1 VQKSASLVPGVLC
14 ADLNFATGV
23 LLVDYDP
30 GRRPLDAVVA
40 VLRRAGL
47 GAEPMPGAPG
57 AGEAGVPTTWRQTH
71 GHTASVWAS
80 GVLLVAG
87 WSLDFL
93 TAPWAKTLAAA
104 LWIAAV
110 PIGGV
115 FVARRALASIRAR
128 TLDMSVL
135 MSLAVIG
142 AMVIGAFEEAAAV
155 VVLFSLGQLLE
166 ARALERTRRSIRD
179 LMQLAPARARVRRA
193 GKDLEI
199 DLAEALVGDTLLVKP
214 GERIALDGTV
224 RRGASAVD
232 EAAIT
237 GESVPAEKERGSA
250 VYAGT
255 LNASGLLEIEVTSLS
270 ADSTLSRII
279 YLVEEAQAQRAPSQ
293 RLVDRFTRWYTPT
306 AVALALAIAVVPPL
320 VGLGT
325 WATWFYRALVVLVV
339 SCPCAL
345 VISTPVAI
353 VSAITR
359 ATRDGVLVKGGAF
372 LEVAPTI
379 RVVAFD
385 KTGTLTCGRP
395 EVTDVVPLGEGDAT
409 AVLKLAAA
417 LEVGSTHPLAEAV
430 LRAEGGVNG
439 LEHLEEFEDLAGRGV
454 RAKIGDDVY
463 SIGSPALAATDGAL
477 TPDASG
483 KIAGLE
489 EAGKTVLV
497 LSREGRA
504 IGLIGVADDI
514 RPESREIVERLRHA
528 GIAHVV
534 MLTGDNER
542 TAAAVAAHAG
552 LTEFRARLLPEDK
565 VDALAELRELYGPV
579 AMVGDGVNDAPA
591 LAAADLGIAMGAA
604 GSDTALET
612 ADIALLAP
620 DLRALPA
627 FFDLGR
633 RTVSNIKANVVFS
646 IVTKAAVLL
655 LAAFGMATLWM
666 AVFADMGV
674 SLLVTA
680 NGLRL
685 LRRRHA

>member
-1 VQKSASLVPGVLC
+1 VQKSVSLIDGIVC
-14 ADLNFATGV
+14 ADLNFAAGV
-23 LLVDYDP
+23 LVVDYDP
-30 GRRPLDAVVA
+30 ATRPLDAVA
-40 VLRRAGL
+40 SVLR
-47 GAEPMPGAPG
+47 G
-57 AGEAGVPTTWRQTH
+57 AGHGLEPLSGVTPENEEPTSPTWWQAN
-71 GHTASVWAS
+71 GHTALVWMS
-80 GVLLVAG
+80 GGLLVVGWALNLSPSPTVKTVAAG
-87 WSLDFL
+87 
-93 TAPWAKTLAAA
+93 
-104 LWIAAV
+104 LWLVAV

-115 FVARRALASIRAR
+115 FVARRAVASIRAR
-128 TLDMSVL
+128 MLDMNVL
-135 MSLAVIG
+135 MSLAVLGAIAIG
-142 AMVIGAFEEAAAV
+142 AYEEAATV

-179 LMQLAPARARVRRA
+179 LMRLAPARARVRRA
-193 GKDLEI
+193 GEDLEI
-199 DLAEALVGDTLLVKP
+199 DPAAALLGDMLLVKA
-214 GERIALDGTV
+214 GERIALDGIV
-224 RRGASAVD
+224 RKGGSAVD

-237 GESVPAEKERGSA
+237 GESVPAEKEPGSA

-255 LNASGLLEIEVTSLS
+255 LNTSGLLEIEVTSVA
-270 ADSTLSRII
+270 ADSTLSRIV

-293 RLVDRFTRWYTPT
+293 RLVDRFTRWYTP
-306 AVALALAIAVVPPL
+306 AVVVLAIAIAVVPPL
-320 VGLGT
+320 VGLGA
-325 WATWFYRALVVLVV
+325 WSTWFYRALVMLVV

-372 LEVAPTI
+372 LEIAPTI

-385 KTGTLTCGRP
+385 KTGTLTCGWP
-395 EVTDVVPLGEGDAT
+395 EVTDVVPLGDSDAT

-439 LEHLEEFEDLAGRGV
+439 LEHLEQFEDLAGRGV
-454 RAKIGDDVY
+454 RARIGDAVY
-463 SIGSPALAATDGAL
+463 SIGSPALAAGDGSL
-477 TPDASG
+477 TPEASER
-483 KIAGLE
+483 IAGVE

-497 LSREGRA
+497 LSRDGSA
-504 IGLIGVADDI
+504 IGLIGVADDV
-514 RPESREIVERLRHA
+514 RPESREIVERLRRA
-528 GIAHVV
+528 GIAHIV

-552 LTEFRARLLPEDK
+552 VTEFRARLLPEDK
-565 VDALAELRELYGPV
+565 VDAIADLRALYGPV

-591 LAAADLGIAMGAA
+591 LASADLGIAMGAA

-612 ADIALLAP
+612 ADVALLSP
-620 DLRALPA
+620 DLRALPG
-627 FFDLGR
+627 FFALGR
-633 RTVSNIKANVVFS
+633 RTVTNIKVNVVFS
-646 IVTKAAVLL
+646 IVTKAAVLV
-655 LAAFGMATLWM
+655 LAAFGVATLWM

-685 LRRRHA
+685 LRSRG

>member
-1 VQKSASLVPGVLC
+1 MQKSVSLIEGVEC
-14 ADLNFATGV
+14 ADLNFATGTLV
-23 LLVDYDP
+23 VDYDP
-30 GRRPLDAVVA
+30 ATRPLDAVA
-40 VLRRAGL
+40 VVVR
-47 GAEPMPGAPG
+47 G
-57 AGEAGVPTTWRQTH
+57 AGHGLEPLSGAAVEGDGVRPPTWWQAN
-71 GHTASVWAS
+71 GHAATVWVS
-80 GVLLVAG
+80 GGLLVLG
-87 WSLDFL
+87 WALDL
-93 TAPWAKTLAAA
+93 LPSDVARTIAAA
-104 LWIAAV
+104 LWLLAV

-115 FVARRALASIRAR
+115 FVARRAVASMRAR
-128 TLDMSVL
+128 LLDMNVL

-142 AMVIGAFEEAAAV
+142 AIGIGAFEEAAAV

-166 ARALERTRRSIRD
+166 SRALERTRRSIRD
-179 LMQLAPARARVRRA
+179 LMQLAPPRARVRRD
-193 GKDLEI
+193 GTETEI
-199 DLAEALVGDTLLVKP
+199 DPAQALVGDILVVKP

-224 RRGASAVD
+224 VKGISAVD

-237 GESVPAEKERGSA
+237 GESVPAEKTPGA
-250 VYAGT
+250 TVFAGT
-255 LNASGLLEIEVTSLS
+255 HNTSGLLEIEVTSVA
-270 ADSTLSRII
+270 ADSTLSRIV

-293 RLVDRFTRWYTPT
+293 RLVDRFTRWYTP
-306 AVALALAIAVVPPL
+306 AVVVLALAIAVVPPVL
-320 VGLGT
+320 GLGT
-325 WATWFYRALVVLVV
+325 WATWLYRALVMLVV

-385 KTGTLTCGRP
+385 KTGTLTCGWP
-395 EVTDVVPLGEGDAT
+395 EVTDVIPLGESDAT

-430 LRAEGGVNG
+430 LRAEGGANG
-439 LEHLEEFEDLAGRGV
+439 LEHLAEFEDVAGRGV
-454 RAKIGDDVY
+454 RAKIGDHVY
-463 SIGSPALAATDGAL
+463 SIGSPAMAESEGSL
-477 TPDASG
+477 TLDASE
-483 KIAGLE
+483 KVAALE
-489 EAGKTVLV
+489 AEGKTVLV
-497 LSREGRA
+497 LSRERVA
-504 IGLIGVADDI
+504 AGLIAVADDV
-514 RPESREIVERLRHA
+514 RPESREIVAQFRGA

-552 LTEFRARLLPEDK
+552 VSEFRARLLPEDK
-565 VDALAELRELYGPV
+565 VDAIAELRALYGPV

-620 DLRALPA
+620 DLRALPG
-627 FFDLGR
+627 FFGLGR
-633 RTVSNIKANVVFS
+633 RAVSTIRANVVFS
-646 IVTKAAVLL
+646 IVTKAVVLV

-685 LRRRHA
+685 LRRRE